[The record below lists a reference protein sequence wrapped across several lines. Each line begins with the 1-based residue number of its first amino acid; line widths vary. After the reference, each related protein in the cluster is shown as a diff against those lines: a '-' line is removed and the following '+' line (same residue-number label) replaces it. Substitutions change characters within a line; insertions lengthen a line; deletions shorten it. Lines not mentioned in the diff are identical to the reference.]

1 MTVVTKKVE
10 GRRTVCY
17 ESLDDLLKDAEEMS
31 QSDVQLLGN
40 WSLGQILKHLAMSLD
55 ASIDGMDF
63 KLPAPV
69 RFVMTL
75 LMKRKFLTKA
85 LPPGFKSTSKFIP
98 AETSTAEGLAALQSA
113 IKRQESETTRVDH
126 PGFGK
131 MTNEEWND
139 FNLRHAEMHMS
150 FVIPNSQ
157 T

>member
-1 MTVVTKKVE
+1 MTVVTKKVT

-17 ESLDDLLKDAEEMS
+17 ESLDDLLKDADQMS
-31 QSDVQLLGN
+31 QSDVHLLGN

-69 RFVMTL
+69 RFLMTL

-98 AETSTAEGLAALQSA
+98 DETTTEEGLAALRTA
-113 IKRQESETTRVDH
+113 VKRQQSESARVDH

-131 MTNEEWND
+131 MTNKEWND

-150 FVIPNSQ
+150 FVLPKSQ